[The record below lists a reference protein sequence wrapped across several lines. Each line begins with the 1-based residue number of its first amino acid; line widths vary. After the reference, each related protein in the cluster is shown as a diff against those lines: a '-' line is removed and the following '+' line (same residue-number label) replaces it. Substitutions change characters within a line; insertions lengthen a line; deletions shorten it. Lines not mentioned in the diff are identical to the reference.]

1 MAENFVS
8 RIIFQDDF
16 SDTVKKFQ
24 SATSDV
30 VNSAQRTGSEV
41 EKASSK
47 IGRLKS
53 ALSGIRGKHKTEV
66 QAVGLSA
73 VEKNVASIQS
83 QIERLTNKPAVI
95 TAQAKLTRD
104 DIKTARAEA
113 KELQRQLKDL
123 TGQKY
128 DIKLDL
134 DGQEIQ
140 SFSSKLK
147 GGLGTAL
154 SVAGGGLLAGG
165 IGAAAAGIGSG
176 VASAAS
182 SMWTGGTERQQYLSS
197 MTHFMG
203 GDQSAA
209 REMMDWA
216 NENARTTQFSSGE
229 VLAAASRAIQIAD
242 GSATEAQRL
251 TQLAEDMASLTPGK
265 TVMDALEALADADM
279 GEFERMK
286 EFGFKGSADAL
297 EAAGGDFWSMKS
309 ISNGKTVEEMFAGGT
324 ASGAQNATAK
334 IGTIAGTFE
343 DALSSA
349 GEKMINGLNPAL
361 DWLIEKS
368 EGAANALGG
377 ALEWAGNALGTTFT
391 NVKAAL
397 DPYMPLLGSVASLVG
412 TVVSGAFSTV
422 GSVLNSL
429 VLPAIGW
436 VGEHMTPVFSALN
449 EAAGWV
455 NDKFNALVDA
465 AQGAIDGLAGLPG
478 KIANKVTSAVSGI
491 GGWIKSALGF
501 GSGSKHATGAM
512 AFGGV
517 TQINENMKGELIRL
531 PNGSRIYPYE
541 LTRRMLAKELKGSK
555 GPTNNNVINVN
566 IDARGSTMSKQDQ
579 YRMRKQI
586 VRDLLDALDNT
597 VPA

>member
-1 MAENFVS
+1 MAEDFKT
-8 RIIFQDDF
+8 RIIVQDDF
-16 SDTVKKFQ
+16 SGTVKKFQ
-24 SATSDV
+24 SATEDV
-30 VNSAQRTGSEV
+30 VDSAQRTGSEV

-154 SVAGGGLLAGG
+154 SVAGGSLLAGG

-182 SMWTGGTERQQYLSS
+182 TMWTGGTERQQYLSS

-251 TQLAEDMASLTPGK
+251 TSLAEDMASLTPGK
-265 TVMDALEALADADM
+265 TVMDAMEALADAQM

-286 EFGFKGSADAL
+286 EFGFKGSADAF
-297 EAAGGDFWSMKS
+297 EAAGGDFWSMQS
-309 ISNGKTVEEMFAGGT
+309 TSNGKTVEEMFAGGT

-334 IGTIAGTFE
+334 IGTIIGTFE
-343 DALSSA
+343 DALASA

-377 ALEWAGNALGTTFT
+377 ALEWAGTALGTTFT
-391 NVKAAL
+391 NVQAAL
-397 DPYMPLLGSVASLVG
+397 QPYMPLLSTLGNIVG
-412 TVVSGAFSTV
+412 TTVTTAFEVV
-422 GSVLNSL
+422 GSVINGIA
-429 VLPAIGW
+429 LPAIEW
-436 VGEHMTPVFSALN
+436 LGETIMPVFQPLFDKVGTATDRIGSLGDAVKGAVDKIGDIASSA
-449 EAAGWV
+449 W
-455 NDKFNALVDA
+455 DKISGLGSSLWDKIT
-465 AQGAIDGLAGLPG
+465 GAD
-478 KIANKVTSAVSGI
+478 
-491 GGWIKSALGF
+491 
-501 GSGSKHATGAM
+501 KHATGAM
-512 AFGGV
+512 AYGGV

-541 LTRRMLAKELKGSK
+541 TTRRLLQNELRRNSGS
-555 GPTNNNVINVN
+555 TTNNVIHVN
-566 IDARGSTMSKQDQ
+566 IDARGSTLTKQEQ
-579 YRMRKQI
+579 YRLRKEI
-586 VRDLLDALDNT
+586 VRDLIDAFDNT

>member
-8 RIIFQDDF
+8 HIIFQDDF

-53 ALSGIRGKHKTEV
+53 ALSGVRGKHKTEV

-104 DIKTARAEA
+104 DIKTARTEA

-123 TGQKY
+123 TGKKY

-140 SFSSKLK
+140 GFSSKLK

>member
-1 MAENFVS
+1 MAEDFKT
-8 RIIFQDDF
+8 RIIVQDDF
-16 SDTVKKFQ
+16 SGTVKKFQ
-24 SATSDV
+24 SATEDV
-30 VNSAQRTGSEV
+30 VNSAEKAGSEV

-47 IGRLKS
+47 IGKLKS

-154 SVAGGGLLAGG
+154 SVAGGSLLAGG

-182 SMWTGGTERQQYLSS
+182 TMWTGGTERQQYLSS

-251 TQLAEDMASLTPGK
+251 TALAEDMASLTPGK
-265 TVMDALEALADADM
+265 TVMDAMEALADAQM

-286 EFGFKGSADAL
+286 EFGFKGSADAF
-297 EAAGGDFWSMKS
+297 EAAGGDFWSMQS
-309 ISNGKTVEEMFAGGT
+309 TSNGKTVEEMFAGGT

-334 IGTIAGTFE
+334 IGTITGTFE
-343 DALSSA
+343 DALASA

-368 EGAANALGG
+368 EGAADALGG
-377 ALEWAGNALGTTFT
+377 ALEWAGTALGTTFT
-391 NVKAAL
+391 NVQAAL
-397 DPYMPLLGSVASLVG
+397 QPYMPLLGSVANLVG
-412 TVVSGAFSTV
+412 SVVSTAFSSV

-429 VLPAIGW
+429 VLPAIQW
-436 VGEHMTPVFSALN
+436 VGEHLSPAFEALK
-449 EAAGWV
+449 EQADWV
-455 NDKFNALVDA
+455 AEGFEWVTDA
-465 AQGAIDGLAGLPG
+465 IQGAIDGLAGLPG
-478 KIANKVTSAVSGI
+478 KIADKVTSAVSGI

-501 GSGSKHATGAM
+501 GSDSKHATGAM

-541 LTRRMLAKELKGSK
+541 TTRRLLQNELRRNGGS
-555 GPTNNNVINVN
+555 TTNNVIHVN
-566 IDARGSTMSKQDQ
+566 IDARGSTLTKQEQ
-579 YRMRKQI
+579 YRLRKEI
-586 VRDLLDALDNT
+586 VRDLIDAFDNT

>member
-1 MAENFVS
+1 MAEDFKT
-8 RIIFQDDF
+8 RIIVQDDF
-16 SDTVKKFQ
+16 SGTVKKFQ
-24 SATSDV
+24 SATEDV
-30 VNSAQRTGSEV
+30 VDSAQRTGSEV

-154 SVAGGGLLAGG
+154 SVAGGSLLAGG

-182 SMWTGGTERQQYLSS
+182 TMWTGGTERQQYLSS

-251 TQLAEDMASLTPGK
+251 TSLAEDMASLTPGK
-265 TVMDALEALADADM
+265 TVMDAVEALADAQM

-286 EFGFKGSADAL
+286 EFGFKGSADAF
-297 EAAGGDFWSMKS
+297 EAAGGDFWSMQS
-309 ISNGKTVEEMFAGGT
+309 TSNGKTVEEMFAGGT

-334 IGTIAGTFE
+334 IGTITGTFE
-343 DALSSA
+343 DALASA

-377 ALEWAGNALGTTFT
+377 ALEWAGTALGTTFT
-391 NVKAAL
+391 NVQAAL
-397 DPYMPLLGSVASLVG
+397 QPYMPLLSTLGNIVG
-412 TVVSGAFSTV
+412 TTVTTAFEVV
-422 GSVLNSL
+422 GSVINGIA
-429 VLPAIGW
+429 LPAIEW
-436 VGEHMTPVFSALN
+436 LGETIMPVFQPLFDKVGTAADRIGSLGDAVKGAVDKIGDIASSA
-449 EAAGWV
+449 W
-455 NDKFNALVDA
+455 DKISGLGSSIWDKIT
-465 AQGAIDGLAGLPG
+465 GAD
-478 KIANKVTSAVSGI
+478 
-491 GGWIKSALGF
+491 
-501 GSGSKHATGAM
+501 KHATGAM
-512 AFGGV
+512 AYGGV

-541 LTRRMLAKELKGSK
+541 TTRRLLQNELRRNGGS
-555 GPTNNNVINVN
+555 TTNNVIHVN
-566 IDARGSTMSKQDQ
+566 IDARGSTLTKQEQ
-579 YRMRKQI
+579 YRLRKEI
-586 VRDLLDALDNT
+586 VRDLIDAFDNT
-597 VPA
+597 VSA

>member
-1 MAENFVS
+1 MAEDFKT
-8 RIIFQDDF
+8 RIIVQDDF
-16 SDTVKKFQ
+16 SGTVKKFQ
-24 SATSDV
+24 SATEDV
-30 VNSAQRTGSEV
+30 VDSAQRTGSEV

-154 SVAGGGLLAGG
+154 SVAGGSLLAGG

-182 SMWTGGTERQQYLSS
+182 TMWTGGTERQQYLSS

-251 TQLAEDMASLTPGK
+251 TALAEDMASLTPGK
-265 TVMDALEALADADM
+265 TVMDAMEALADAQM

-286 EFGFKGSADAL
+286 EFGFKGSADAF
-297 EAAGGDFWSMKS
+297 EAAGGDFWSMQS
-309 ISNGKTVEEMFAGGT
+309 TSNGKTVEEMFAGGT

-334 IGTIAGTFE
+334 IGTITGTFE
-343 DALSSA
+343 DALASA

-377 ALEWAGNALGTTFT
+377 ALEWAGTALGTTFT
-391 NVKAAL
+391 NVQAAL
-397 DPYMPLLGSVASLVG
+397 QPYMPLLSTLGNIVG
-412 TVVSGAFSTV
+412 TTVTTAFEVV
-422 GSVLNSL
+422 GSVINGIA
-429 VLPAIGW
+429 LPAIEW
-436 VGEHMTPVFSALN
+436 LGETIMPVFQPLFDKVGTAADRIGSLGDAVKGAADKIGDIASSA
-449 EAAGWV
+449 W
-455 NDKFNALVDA
+455 DKISGLGSSIWDKIT
-465 AQGAIDGLAGLPG
+465 GAD
-478 KIANKVTSAVSGI
+478 
-491 GGWIKSALGF
+491 
-501 GSGSKHATGAM
+501 KHATGAM
-512 AFGGV
+512 AYGGV

-541 LTRRMLAKELKGSK
+541 TTRRLLQNELRRNGGS
-555 GPTNNNVINVN
+555 TTNNVIHVN
-566 IDARGSTMSKQDQ
+566 IDARGSTLTKQEQ
-579 YRMRKQI
+579 YRLRKEI
-586 VRDLLDALDNT
+586 VRDLIDAFDNT

>member
-53 ALSGIRGKHKTEV
+53 ALSGVRGKHKTEV

-104 DIKTARAEA
+104 DIKTARTEA

-123 TGQKY
+123 TGKKY

>member
-53 ALSGIRGKHKTEV
+53 ALSGVRGKHKTEV

-104 DIKTARAEA
+104 DIKTARTEA

-123 TGQKY
+123 TGKKY

-140 SFSSKLK
+140 GFSSKLK

>member
-1 MAENFVS
+1 MAEDFKT
-8 RIIFQDDF
+8 RIIVQDDF
-16 SDTVKKFQ
+16 SGTVKKFQ
-24 SATSDV
+24 SATEDV
-30 VNSAQRTGSEV
+30 VDSAQRTGSEV

-53 ALSGIRGKHKTEV
+53 ALSGIRGKHKTEL

-154 SVAGGGLLAGG
+154 SVAGGSLLAGG
-165 IGAAAAGIGSG
+165 IGAVAAGIGSG

-182 SMWTGGTERQQYLSS
+182 TMWTGGTERQQYLSS

-251 TQLAEDMASLTPGK
+251 TSLAEDMASLTPGK
-265 TVMDALEALADADM
+265 TVMDAVEALADAQM

-286 EFGFKGSADAL
+286 EFGFKGSADAF
-297 EAAGGDFWSMKS
+297 EAAGGDFWSMQS
-309 ISNGKTVEEMFAGGT
+309 TSNGKTVEEMFAGGT

-334 IGTIAGTFE
+334 IGTITGTFE
-343 DALSSA
+343 DALASA

-377 ALEWAGNALGTTFT
+377 ALEWAGTALGTTFT
-391 NVKAAL
+391 NVQAAL
-397 DPYMPLLGSVASLVG
+397 QPYMPLLSTLGNIVG
-412 TVVSGAFSTV
+412 TTVTTAFEVV
-422 GSVLNSL
+422 GSVINGIA
-429 VLPAIGW
+429 LPAIEW
-436 VGEHMTPVFSALN
+436 LGETIMPVFQPLFDKVGTAADRIGSLGDAVKGAVDKIGDIASSA
-449 EAAGWV
+449 W
-455 NDKFNALVDA
+455 DKISGLGSSIWDKIT
-465 AQGAIDGLAGLPG
+465 GAD
-478 KIANKVTSAVSGI
+478 
-491 GGWIKSALGF
+491 
-501 GSGSKHATGAM
+501 KHATGAM
-512 AFGGV
+512 AYGGV

-541 LTRRMLAKELKGSK
+541 TTRRLLQNELRRNGGS
-555 GPTNNNVINVN
+555 TTNNVIHVN
-566 IDARGSTMSKQDQ
+566 IDARGSTLTKQEQ
-579 YRMRKQI
+579 YRLRKEI
-586 VRDLLDALDNT
+586 VRDLIDAFDNT

>member
-1 MAENFVS
+1 MAEDFKT
-8 RIIFQDDF
+8 RIIVQDDF
-16 SDTVKKFQ
+16 SGTVKKFQ
-24 SATSDV
+24 SATEDV
-30 VNSAQRTGSEV
+30 VDSAQRTGSEV

-154 SVAGGGLLAGG
+154 SVAGGSLLAGG

-182 SMWTGGTERQQYLSS
+182 TMWTGGTERQQYLSS

-251 TQLAEDMASLTPGK
+251 TSLAEDMASLTPGK
-265 TVMDALEALADADM
+265 TVMDAVEALADAQM

-286 EFGFKGSADAL
+286 EFGFKGSADAF
-297 EAAGGDFWSMKS
+297 EAAGGDFWSMQS
-309 ISNGKTVEEMFAGGT
+309 TSNGKTVEEMFAGGT

-334 IGTIAGTFE
+334 IGTITGTFE
-343 DALSSA
+343 DALASA

-377 ALEWAGNALGTTFT
+377 ALEWAGTALGTTFT
-391 NVKAAL
+391 NVQAAL
-397 DPYMPLLGSVASLVG
+397 QPYMPLLSTLGNIVG
-412 TVVSGAFSTV
+412 TTVTTAFEVV
-422 GSVLNSL
+422 GSVINGIA
-429 VLPAIGW
+429 LPAIEW
-436 VGEHMTPVFSALN
+436 LGETIMPVFQPLFDKVGTAADRIGSLGDAVKGAVDKIGDIASSA
-449 EAAGWV
+449 W
-455 NDKFNALVDA
+455 DKISGLGSSIWDKIT
-465 AQGAIDGLAGLPG
+465 GAD
-478 KIANKVTSAVSGI
+478 
-491 GGWIKSALGF
+491 
-501 GSGSKHATGAM
+501 KHATGAM
-512 AFGGV
+512 AYGGV

-541 LTRRMLAKELKGSK
+541 TTRRLLQNELRRNGGS
-555 GPTNNNVINVN
+555 TTNNVIHVN
-566 IDARGSTMSKQDQ
+566 IDARGSTLTKQEQ
-579 YRMRKQI
+579 YRLRKEI
-586 VRDLLDALDNT
+586 VRDLIDAFDNT

>member
-1 MAENFVS
+1 MAEDFKT
-8 RIIFQDDF
+8 RIIVQDDF
-16 SDTVKKFQ
+16 SGTVKKFQ
-24 SATSDV
+24 SATEDV
-30 VNSAQRTGSEV
+30 VDSAQRTGSEV

-154 SVAGGGLLAGG
+154 SVAGGSLLAGG
-165 IGAAAAGIGSG
+165 IGAVAAGIGSG

-182 SMWTGGTERQQYLSS
+182 TMWTGGTERQQYLSS

-251 TQLAEDMASLTPGK
+251 TSLAEDMASLTPGK
-265 TVMDALEALADADM
+265 TVMDAVEALADAQM

-286 EFGFKGSADAL
+286 EFGFKGSADAF
-297 EAAGGDFWSMKS
+297 EAAGGDFWSMQS
-309 ISNGKTVEEMFAGGT
+309 TSNGKTVEEMFAGGT

-334 IGTIAGTFE
+334 IGTITGTFE
-343 DALSSA
+343 DALASA

-377 ALEWAGNALGTTFT
+377 ALEWAGTALGTTFT
-391 NVKAAL
+391 NVQAAL
-397 DPYMPLLGSVASLVG
+397 QPYMPLLSTLGNIVG
-412 TVVSGAFSTV
+412 TTVTTAFEVV
-422 GSVLNSL
+422 GSVINGIA
-429 VLPAIGW
+429 LPAIEW
-436 VGEHMTPVFSALN
+436 LGETIMPVFQPLFDKVGTAADRIGSLGDAVKGAVDKIGDIASSA
-449 EAAGWV
+449 W
-455 NDKFNALVDA
+455 DKISGLGSSIWDKIT
-465 AQGAIDGLAGLPG
+465 GAD
-478 KIANKVTSAVSGI
+478 
-491 GGWIKSALGF
+491 
-501 GSGSKHATGAM
+501 KHATGAM
-512 AFGGV
+512 AYGGV

-531 PNGSRIYPYE
+531 PNGSRINPYE
-541 LTRRMLAKELKGSK
+541 TTRRLLQNELRRNGGS
-555 GPTNNNVINVN
+555 TTNNVIHVN
-566 IDARGSTMSKQDQ
+566 IDARGSTLTKQEQ
-579 YRMRKQI
+579 YRLRKEI
-586 VRDLLDALDNT
+586 VRDLIDAFDNT

>member
-1 MAENFVS
+1 MAEDFKT
-8 RIIFQDDF
+8 RIIVQDDF
-16 SDTVKKFQ
+16 SGTVKKFQ
-24 SATSDV
+24 SATEDV
-30 VNSAQRTGSEV
+30 VDSAQRTGSEV

-154 SVAGGGLLAGG
+154 SVAGGSLLAGG
-165 IGAAAAGIGSG
+165 IGAVAAGIGSG

-182 SMWTGGTERQQYLSS
+182 TMWTGGTERQQYLSS

-251 TQLAEDMASLTPGK
+251 TSLAEDMASLTPGK
-265 TVMDALEALADADM
+265 TVMDAVEALADAQM

-286 EFGFKGSADAL
+286 EFGFKGSADAF
-297 EAAGGDFWSMKS
+297 EAAGGDFWSMQS
-309 ISNGKTVEEMFAGGT
+309 TSNGKTVEEMFAGGT

-334 IGTIAGTFE
+334 IGTITGTFE
-343 DALSSA
+343 DALASA

-377 ALEWAGNALGTTFT
+377 ALEWAGTALGTTFT
-391 NVKAAL
+391 NVQAAL
-397 DPYMPLLGSVASLVG
+397 QPYMPLLSTLGNIVG
-412 TVVSGAFSTV
+412 TTVTTAFEVV
-422 GSVLNSL
+422 GSVINGIA
-429 VLPAIGW
+429 LPAIEW
-436 VGEHMTPVFSALN
+436 LGETIMPVFQPLFDKVGTAADRIGSLGDAVKGAVDKIGDIASSA
-449 EAAGWV
+449 W
-455 NDKFNALVDA
+455 DKISGLGSSIWDKIT
-465 AQGAIDGLAGLPG
+465 GAD
-478 KIANKVTSAVSGI
+478 
-491 GGWIKSALGF
+491 
-501 GSGSKHATGAM
+501 KHATGAM
-512 AFGGV
+512 AYGGV

-541 LTRRMLAKELKGSK
+541 TTRRLLQNELRRNGGS
-555 GPTNNNVINVN
+555 TTNNVIHVN
-566 IDARGSTMSKQDQ
+566 IDARGSTLTKQEQ
-579 YRMRKQI
+579 YRLRKEI
-586 VRDLLDALDNT
+586 VRDLIDAFDNT

>member
-1 MAENFVS
+1 MAEDFKT
-8 RIIFQDDF
+8 RIIVQDDF
-16 SDTVKKFQ
+16 SGTVKKFQ
-24 SATSDV
+24 SATEDV
-30 VNSAQRTGSEV
+30 VDSAQRTGSEV

-154 SVAGGGLLAGG
+154 SVAGGSLLAGG
-165 IGAAAAGIGSG
+165 IGAAAAGIASG

-182 SMWTGGTERQQYLSS
+182 TMWTGGTERQQYLSS

-251 TQLAEDMASLTPGK
+251 TSLAEDMASLTPGK
-265 TVMDALEALADADM
+265 TVMDAVEALADAQM

-286 EFGFKGSADAL
+286 EFGFKGSADAF
-297 EAAGGDFWSMKS
+297 EAAGGDFWSMQS
-309 ISNGKTVEEMFAGGT
+309 TSNGKTVEEMFAGGT

-334 IGTIAGTFE
+334 IGTITGTFE
-343 DALSSA
+343 DALASA

-377 ALEWAGNALGTTFT
+377 ALEWAGTALGTTFT
-391 NVKAAL
+391 NVQAAL
-397 DPYMPLLGSVASLVG
+397 QPYMPLLSTLGNIVG
-412 TVVSGAFSTV
+412 TTVTTAFEVV
-422 GSVLNSL
+422 GSVINGIA
-429 VLPAIGW
+429 LPAIEW
-436 VGEHMTPVFSALN
+436 LGETIMPVFQPLFDKVGTAADRIGSLGDAVKGAVDKIGDIASSA
-449 EAAGWV
+449 W
-455 NDKFNALVDA
+455 DKISGLGSSIWDKIT
-465 AQGAIDGLAGLPG
+465 GAD
-478 KIANKVTSAVSGI
+478 
-491 GGWIKSALGF
+491 
-501 GSGSKHATGAM
+501 KHATGAM
-512 AFGGV
+512 AYGGV

-541 LTRRMLAKELKGSK
+541 TTRRLLQNELRRNGGS
-555 GPTNNNVINVN
+555 TTNNVIHVN
-566 IDARGSTMSKQDQ
+566 IDARGSTLTKQDQ
-579 YRMRKQI
+579 YRLRKEI
-586 VRDLLDALDNT
+586 VRDLIDAFDNT

>member
-1 MAENFVS
+1 MAEDFKT
-8 RIIFQDDF
+8 RIIVQDDF
-16 SDTVKKFQ
+16 SGTVKKFQ
-24 SATSDV
+24 SATEDV
-30 VNSAQRTGSEV
+30 VDSAQRTGSEV

-154 SVAGGGLLAGG
+154 SVAGGSLLAGG

-182 SMWTGGTERQQYLSS
+182 TMWTGGTERQQYLSS

-251 TQLAEDMASLTPGK
+251 TALAEDMASLTPGK
-265 TVMDALEALADADM
+265 TVMDAMEALADAQM

-286 EFGFKGSADAL
+286 EFGFKGSADAF
-297 EAAGGDFWSMKS
+297 EAAGGDFWSMQS
-309 ISNGKTVEEMFAGGT
+309 TSNGKTVEEMFAGGT

-343 DALSSA
+343 DALASA

-368 EGAANALGG
+368 EGAADALGG
-377 ALEWAGNALGTTFT
+377 ALEWAGTALGTTFT
-391 NVKAAL
+391 NVQAAL
-397 DPYMPLLGSVASLVG
+397 QPYMPLLSTLGNIVG
-412 TVVSGAFSTV
+412 TTVTTAFEVV
-422 GSVLNSL
+422 GSVINGIA
-429 VLPAIGW
+429 LPAIEW
-436 VGEHMTPVFSALN
+436 LGETIMPVFQPLFDKVGTAADRIGSLGDAVKGAVDKIGDIASSA
-449 EAAGWV
+449 W
-455 NDKFNALVDA
+455 DKISGLGSSIWDKIT
-465 AQGAIDGLAGLPG
+465 GAD
-478 KIANKVTSAVSGI
+478 
-491 GGWIKSALGF
+491 
-501 GSGSKHATGAM
+501 KHATGAM
-512 AFGGV
+512 AYGGV

-541 LTRRMLAKELKGSK
+541 TTRRLLQNELRRNGGS
-555 GPTNNNVINVN
+555 TTNNVIHVN
-566 IDARGSTMSKQDQ
+566 IDARGSTLTKQEQ
-579 YRMRKQI
+579 YRLRKEI
-586 VRDLLDALDNT
+586 VRDLIDAFDNT

>member
-1 MAENFVS
+1 MAEDFKT
-8 RIIFQDDF
+8 RIIVQDDF
-16 SDTVKKFQ
+16 SGTVKKFQ
-24 SATSDV
+24 SATEDV
-30 VNSAQRTGSEV
+30 VDSAQRTGSEV

-154 SVAGGGLLAGG
+154 SVAGGSLLAGG

-182 SMWTGGTERQQYLSS
+182 TMWTGGTERQQYLSS

-251 TQLAEDMASLTPGK
+251 TSLAEDMASLTPGK
-265 TVMDALEALADADM
+265 TVMDAVEALADAQM

-286 EFGFKGSADAL
+286 EFGFKGSADAF
-297 EAAGGDFWSMKS
+297 EAAGGDFWSMQS
-309 ISNGKTVEEMFAGGT
+309 TSNGKTVEEMFAGGT

-334 IGTIAGTFE
+334 IGTITGTFE
-343 DALSSA
+343 DALASA

-377 ALEWAGNALGTTFT
+377 ALEWAGTALGTTFT
-391 NVKAAL
+391 NVQAAL
-397 DPYMPLLGSVASLVG
+397 QPYMPLLSTLGNIVG
-412 TVVSGAFSTV
+412 TTVTTAFEVV
-422 GSVLNSL
+422 GSVINGIA
-429 VLPAIGW
+429 LPAIEW
-436 VGEHMTPVFSALN
+436 LGETIMPVFQPLFDKVGTAADRIGSLGDAVKGAVDKIGDIASSA
-449 EAAGWV
+449 W
-455 NDKFNALVDA
+455 DKISGLGSSIWDKIT
-465 AQGAIDGLAGLPG
+465 GAD
-478 KIANKVTSAVSGI
+478 
-491 GGWIKSALGF
+491 
-501 GSGSKHATGAM
+501 KHATGAM
-512 AFGGV
+512 AYGGV

-541 LTRRMLAKELKGSK
+541 TTRSLLQNELRRNGGS
-555 GPTNNNVINVN
+555 TTNNVIHVN
-566 IDARGSTMSKQDQ
+566 IDARGSTLTKQEQ
-579 YRMRKQI
+579 YRLRKEI
-586 VRDLLDALDNT
+586 VRDLIDAFDNT

>member
-1 MAENFVS
+1 MAEDFKT
-8 RIIFQDDF
+8 RIIVQDDF
-16 SDTVKKFQ
+16 SGTVKKIQ
-24 SATSDV
+24 SATEDV
-30 VNSAQRTGSEV
+30 VDSAQRTGSEV

-154 SVAGGGLLAGG
+154 SVAGGSLLAGG

-182 SMWTGGTERQQYLSS
+182 TMWTGGTERQQYLSS

-251 TQLAEDMASLTPGK
+251 TSLAEDMASLTPGK
-265 TVMDALEALADADM
+265 TVMDAVEALADAQM

-286 EFGFKGSADAL
+286 EFGFKGSADAF
-297 EAAGGDFWSMKS
+297 EAAGGDFWSMQS
-309 ISNGKTVEEMFAGGT
+309 TSNGKTVEEMFAGGT

-334 IGTIAGTFE
+334 IGTITGTFE
-343 DALSSA
+343 DALASA

-377 ALEWAGNALGTTFT
+377 ALEWAGTALGTTFT
-391 NVKAAL
+391 NVQAAL
-397 DPYMPLLGSVASLVG
+397 QPYMPLLSTLGNIVG
-412 TVVSGAFSTV
+412 TTVTTAFEVV
-422 GSVLNSL
+422 GSVINGIA
-429 VLPAIGW
+429 LPAIEW
-436 VGEHMTPVFSALN
+436 LGETIMPVFQPLFDKVGTAADRIGSLGDAVKGAVDKIGDIASSA
-449 EAAGWV
+449 W
-455 NDKFNALVDA
+455 DKISGLGSSIWDKIT
-465 AQGAIDGLAGLPG
+465 GAD
-478 KIANKVTSAVSGI
+478 
-491 GGWIKSALGF
+491 
-501 GSGSKHATGAM
+501 KHATGAM
-512 AFGGV
+512 AYGGV

-541 LTRRMLAKELKGSK
+541 TTRSLLQNELRRNGGS
-555 GPTNNNVINVN
+555 TTNNVIHVN
-566 IDARGSTMSKQDQ
+566 IDARGSTLTKQEQ
-579 YRMRKQI
+579 YRLRKEI
-586 VRDLLDALDNT
+586 VRDLIDAFDNT

>member
-1 MAENFVS
+1 MAEDFKT
-8 RIIFQDDF
+8 RIIVQDDF
-16 SDTVKKFQ
+16 SGTVKKFQ
-24 SATSDV
+24 SATEDV

-154 SVAGGGLLAGG
+154 SVAGGSLLAGG

-182 SMWTGGTERQQYLSS
+182 TMWTGGTERQQYLSS

-251 TQLAEDMASLTPGK
+251 TALAEDMASLTPGK
-265 TVMDALEALADADM
+265 TVMDAMEALADAQM

-286 EFGFKGSADAL
+286 EFGFKGSADAF
-297 EAAGGDFWSMKS
+297 EAAGGDFWSMQS
-309 ISNGKTVEEMFAGGT
+309 TSNGKTVEEMFAGGT

-343 DALSSA
+343 DALASA

-368 EGAANALGG
+368 EGAADALCD
-377 ALEWAGNALGTTFT
+377 ALEWAGTALGTTFT
-391 NVKAAL
+391 NVQAAL
-397 DPYMPLLGSVASLVG
+397 QPYMPLLSTLGNIVG
-412 TVVSGAFSTV
+412 TTVTTAFEVV
-422 GSVLNSL
+422 GSVINGIA
-429 VLPAIGW
+429 LPAIEW
-436 VGEHMTPVFSALN
+436 LGETIMPVFQPLFDKVGTAADRIGSLGDAVKGAVDKIGDIASSA
-449 EAAGWV
+449 W
-455 NDKFNALVDA
+455 DKISGLGSSIWDKIT
-465 AQGAIDGLAGLPG
+465 GAD
-478 KIANKVTSAVSGI
+478 
-491 GGWIKSALGF
+491 
-501 GSGSKHATGAM
+501 KHATGAM
-512 AFGGV
+512 AYGGV

-541 LTRRMLAKELKGSK
+541 TTRRLLQNELRRNGGS
-555 GPTNNNVINVN
+555 TTNNVIHVN
-566 IDARGSTMSKQDQ
+566 IDARGSTLTKQEQ
-579 YRMRKQI
+579 YRLRKEI
-586 VRDLLDALDNT
+586 VRDLIDAFDNT

>member
-16 SDTVKKFQ
+16 SNTVKKFQ

-30 VNSAQRTGSEV
+30 VDSAEKAGSEV

-154 SVAGGGLLAGG
+154 SVAGGSLLAGG

-182 SMWTGGTERQQYLSS
+182 TMWTGGTERQQYLSS

-209 REMMDWA
+209 RQMMDWA

-251 TQLAEDMASLTPGK
+251 TALAEDMASLTPGK
-265 TVMDALEALADADM
+265 TVMDAMEALADAQM

-286 EFGFKGSADAL
+286 EFGFKGSADAF
-297 EAAGGDFWSMKS
+297 EAAGGDFWSMQS
-309 ISNGKTVEEMFAGGT
+309 TSNGKTVEEMFAGGT

-334 IGTIAGTFE
+334 IGTITGTFE
-343 DALSSA
+343 DALASA

-368 EGAANALGG
+368 EGAADALGG
-377 ALEWAGNALGTTFT
+377 ALEWAGTALGTTFT
-391 NVKAAL
+391 NVQAAL
-397 DPYMPLLGSVASLVG
+397 QPYMPLLSTLGNIVG
-412 TVVSGAFSTV
+412 TTVTTAFEVV
-422 GSVLNSL
+422 GSVINGIA
-429 VLPAIGW
+429 LPAIEW
-436 VGEHMTPVFSALN
+436 LGETIMPVFQPLFDKVGTAADRIGSLGDAVKGAVDKIGDIASSA
-449 EAAGWV
+449 W
-455 NDKFNALVDA
+455 DKISGLGSSLWDKIT
-465 AQGAIDGLAGLPG
+465 GAD
-478 KIANKVTSAVSGI
+478 
-491 GGWIKSALGF
+491 
-501 GSGSKHATGAM
+501 KHATGAM
-512 AFGGV
+512 AYGGV

-541 LTRRMLAKELKGSK
+541 TTRRLLQNELRRNGGS
-555 GPTNNNVINVN
+555 TTNNVIHVN
-566 IDARGSTMSKQDQ
+566 IDARGSTLTKQEQ
-579 YRMRKQI
+579 YRLRKEI
-586 VRDLLDALDNT
+586 VRDLIDAFDNT

>member
-1 MAENFVS
+1 MAEDFKT
-8 RIIFQDDF
+8 RIIVQDDF
-16 SDTVKKFQ
+16 SGTVKKFQ
-24 SATSDV
+24 SATEDV

-154 SVAGGGLLAGG
+154 SVAGGSLLAGG

-182 SMWTGGTERQQYLSS
+182 TMWTGGTERQQYLSS

-251 TQLAEDMASLTPGK
+251 TALAEDMASLTPGK
-265 TVMDALEALADADM
+265 TVMDAMEALADAQM

-286 EFGFKGSADAL
+286 EFGFKGSADAF
-297 EAAGGDFWSMKS
+297 EAAGGDFWSMQS
-309 ISNGKTVEEMFAGGT
+309 TSNGKTVEEMFAGGT

-343 DALSSA
+343 DALASA

-368 EGAANALGG
+368 EGAADALGD
-377 ALEWAGNALGTTFT
+377 ALEWAGTALGTTFT
-391 NVKAAL
+391 NVQAAL
-397 DPYMPLLGSVASLVG
+397 QPYMPLLSTLGNIVG
-412 TVVSGAFSTV
+412 TTVTTAFEVV
-422 GSVLNSL
+422 GSVINGIA
-429 VLPAIGW
+429 LPAIEW
-436 VGEHMTPVFSALN
+436 LGETIMPVFQPLFDKVGTAADRIGSLGDAVKGAVDKIGDIASSA
-449 EAAGWV
+449 W
-455 NDKFNALVDA
+455 DKISGLGSSIWDKIT
-465 AQGAIDGLAGLPG
+465 GAD
-478 KIANKVTSAVSGI
+478 
-491 GGWIKSALGF
+491 
-501 GSGSKHATGAM
+501 KHATGAM
-512 AFGGV
+512 AYGGV

-541 LTRRMLAKELKGSK
+541 TTRRLLQNELRRNGGS
-555 GPTNNNVINVN
+555 TTNNVIHVN
-566 IDARGSTMSKQDQ
+566 IDARGSTLTKQEQ
-579 YRMRKQI
+579 YRLRKEI
-586 VRDLLDALDNT
+586 VRDLIDAFDNT

>member
-1 MAENFVS
+1 MAEDFKT
-8 RIIFQDDF
+8 RIIVQDDF
-16 SDTVKKFQ
+16 SGTVKKFQ
-24 SATSDV
+24 SATEDV

-154 SVAGGGLLAGG
+154 SVAGGSLLAGG

-182 SMWTGGTERQQYLSS
+182 TMWTGGTERQQYLSS

-216 NENARTTQFSSGE
+216 NENARATQFSSGE

-251 TQLAEDMASLTPGK
+251 TALAEDMASLTPGK
-265 TVMDALEALADADM
+265 TVMDAMEALADAQM

-286 EFGFKGSADAL
+286 EFGFKGSADAF
-297 EAAGGDFWSMKS
+297 EAAGGDFWSMQS
-309 ISNGKTVEEMFAGGT
+309 TSNGKTVEEMFAGGT

-343 DALSSA
+343 DALASA

-368 EGAANALGG
+368 EGAADALGG
-377 ALEWAGNALGTTFT
+377 ALEWAGTALGTTFT
-391 NVKAAL
+391 NVQAAL
-397 DPYMPLLGSVASLVG
+397 QPYMPLLSTLGNIVG
-412 TVVSGAFSTV
+412 TTVTTAFEVV
-422 GSVLNSL
+422 GSVINGIA
-429 VLPAIGW
+429 LPAIEW
-436 VGEHMTPVFSALN
+436 LGETIMPVFQPLFDKVGTAADRIGSLGDAVKGAVDKIGEIASSA
-449 EAAGWV
+449 W
-455 NDKFNALVDA
+455 DKISGLGSSIWDKIT
-465 AQGAIDGLAGLPG
+465 GAD
-478 KIANKVTSAVSGI
+478 
-491 GGWIKSALGF
+491 
-501 GSGSKHATGAM
+501 KHATGAM
-512 AFGGV
+512 AYGGV

-541 LTRRMLAKELKGSK
+541 TTRRLLQNELRRNGGS
-555 GPTNNNVINVN
+555 TTNNVIHVN
-566 IDARGSTMSKQDQ
+566 IDARGSTLTKQEQ
-579 YRMRKQI
+579 YRLRKEI
-586 VRDLLDALDNT
+586 VRDLIDAFDNT